1 MGFYQYL
8 FTGNSGSKPT
18 STRRDLDECL
28 AYLRASNDPET
39 VFTKLMGTIHHHIKD
54 DSITIDELKKLTE
67 FFKEQ
72 KYTLMKHKN
81 LKNIYDLDFCNYYV
95 LQSFFS
101 ALVIK
106 FHDDKG
112 FSEGARLD
120 VQKIMDAIIENVNPG
135 VAQFAR
141 GFKEAALAY

>member
-8 FTGNSGSKPT
+8 FTGNSGSKPF
-18 STRRDLDECL
+18 SSRSDLDDCL
-28 AYLRASNDPET
+28 AYLRASTDPET
-39 VFTKLMGTIHHHIKD
+39 AFTKLMATIHHHIND
-54 DSITIDELKKLTE
+54 DSITIDELKKLTQ
-67 FFKEQ
+67 FFKDQ
-72 KYTLMKHKN
+72 KYILMKQKN

-112 FSEGARLD
+112 FSDGARLD

-135 VAQFAR
+135 IAQFAR